1 MNRRG
6 GQTMVPTAETESG
19 SLLAVSQ
26 VGRLLSERPVGW
38 EANSIIGL

>member
-1 MNRRG
+1 
-6 GQTMVPTAETESG
+6 MVRTAETECG

-38 EANSIIGL
+38 EANFIIG